1 MIANNKTGET
11 ERNKIATFLWLVGE
25 HGVEIYNT
33 LFPNNGDV
41 ESMFGGGAAGGN
53 VVNQPVGGA
62 AAAAV
67 GGVNNQPAAGVVPVA
82 GGGAVQQR
90 TLAQVI
96 DAFDAYCLPRKNL
109 AVEAFKFNLI
119 VQKEKQPFAEF
130 ETALRTQLAYC
141 EFECEACQTSYAD
154 RMLRDRII
162 LGIQDKKL
170 QLKLLDGKNEPLVNI
185 IEMCK
190 VYEAAAENKQLLE
203 RKEVHNVTDKS
214 TNGESEVAALKTLT
228 CYNCGQPFNG
238 RHRRYCPAI
247 DVVCDGCGRRGHF
260 KRYCRTT
267 KHDSKSG
274 VQSGGSKGSGT
285 MRSSGGSKYDTKQTT
300 SNTNVHM
307 VNWADA
313 GNFCEVGLNDIRK
326 RRFSSRSNSNYRINS
341 NATSSGEAREK
352 WTKRYLIQDW
362 PVNFKLDT
370 GADVNCIPLSVVTRM
385 KIPLLNKRSFNVV
398 DYSSNEINIHGHVT
412 LQCVDEDKGLAH
424 TADFLVV
431 DDSFEP
437 LLGLESCVSFGL
449 IERLNSLESSITF
462 PSERERFIE
471 SNADVFEGLGKL
483 PGTCRIILKENAI
496 PSLHYKKRIPM
507 SLHDRLKKELE
518 AMEEHGIISPVDYPT
533 DWVNNMQIV
542 EKPNGS
548 LRICLDPKPLNAC
561 IRREHFLIPKSEDL
575 LSRMSG
581 KRVFTVLDL
590 RNGFWQME
598 LDRQSSDLTT
608 FMTPFGRYRW
618 NRLPFGISSAPEL
631 FQKRMVQLFGDI
643 PGVEVYFDD
652 VAVAGETFEEH
663 DKTLAIVL
671 ERARKNNVKFNSVK
685 TQYRSD
691 EVKFM
696 GHIMSDGQI
705 RPDQSYVSAILD
717 MPKPKTKSDVL
728 RLLGLLKYLGK
739 FIPNLSK
746 RTAALR
752 ELSRN
757 DVEWAWT
764 DVHERELEDLRSSL
778 TATPVLAIFDP
789 NKPVTVQTDSSKDG
803 LGSVLMQDGQAIAY
817 ASRTLS
823 NSEKKWAQI
832 EKELLAIVFACERFH
847 YFLYGHEFVVQSD
860 HKPLE
865 SLVKRDIDDVTP
877 RLQRMFLHLL
887 KYPGMCIKYTPGKEM
902 LVADCLSRA
911 ALPSDK
917 DLCEELSGMIHTLSR
932 SVCLSPDNYKLYVE
946 TLDKDERYRRIIGYV
961 EHGWPGYHQLDDLGQ
976 LFYKHRHLLHYE
988 NGLLFKEHR
997 LVVPTLLQ
1005 STISKWLHAPH
1016 LGMEKTLARARAQF
1030 FWPGMSN
1037 DISELVKE
1045 CTVCEKFT
1053 RNIQKEP
1060 LHQDSPPCY
1069 PFQRVGI
1076 DLYEYAGHDH
1086 VVIIDAYSG
1095 YVISRQLS
1103 EKSARHVIDVLD
1115 RVFCDYGYPT
1125 QIRCDNVPFNSSAFD
1140 SYANECNIE
1149 FVFSS
1154 PRYPQSNGLAEKGVA
1169 IAKNI
1174 LKRSY
1179 EAGDVKSFRYR
1190 LLEYNSTPVAS
1201 MGVSPCQLFFGR
1213 QLKTRLPTSSG
1224 LLLRNN
1230 LEENRVTEMMERKRR
1245 YQKHYYDRSS
1255 KPLPV
1260 LNIGDSV
1267 IFKKNGKEWHYGQI
1281 VRIVN
1286 SRSYVVRDGF
1296 GNHFRRNRRF
1306 IAKTRNGGPNANEL
1320 DYEDHIAKYLNRPD
1334 RPARVIVPSYL
1345 CVSRSTPDQPPP
1357 VNLDFQEGERSEPQS
1372 PDTSLS
1378 LEADPESFYTA
1389 SDSESPIDVD
1399 LSNAMSESD
1408 SDDTS
1413 RSVPYKTRSGRV
1425 VRPPNRLDI

>member
-1 MIANNKTGET
+1 
-11 ERNKIATFLWLVGE
+11 
-25 HGVEIYNT
+25 
-33 LFPNNGDV
+33 
-41 ESMFGGGAAGGN
+41 
-53 VVNQPVGGA
+53 
-62 AAAAV
+62 
-67 GGVNNQPAAGVVPVA
+67 
-82 GGGAVQQR
+82 
-90 TLAQVI
+90 
-96 DAFDAYCLPRKNL
+96 
-109 AVEAFKFNLI
+109 
-119 VQKEKQPFAEF
+119 
-130 ETALRTQLAYC
+130 
-141 EFECEACQTSYAD
+141 
-154 RMLRDRII
+154 
-162 LGIQDKKL
+162 
-170 QLKLLDGKNEPLVNI
+170 
-185 IEMCK
+185 
-190 VYEAAAENKQLLE
+190 
-203 RKEVHNVTDKS
+203 
-214 TNGESEVAALKTLT
+214 
-228 CYNCGQPFNG
+228 
-238 RHRRYCPAI
+238 
-247 DVVCDGCGRRGHF
+247 
-260 KRYCRTT
+260 
-267 KHDSKSG
+267 
-274 VQSGGSKGSGT
+274 
-285 MRSSGGSKYDTKQTT
+285 
-300 SNTNVHM
+300 
-307 VNWADA
+307 
-313 GNFCEVGLNDIRK
+313 
-326 RRFSSRSNSNYRINS
+326 
-341 NATSSGEAREK
+341 
-352 WTKRYLIQDW
+352 
-362 PVNFKLDT
+362 
-370 GADVNCIPLSVVTRM
+370 
-385 KIPLLNKRSFNVV
+385 
-398 DYSSNEINIHGHVT
+398 
-412 LQCVDEDKGLAH
+412 
-424 TADFLVV
+424 
-431 DDSFEP
+431 
-437 LLGLESCVSFGL
+437 
-449 IERLNSLESSITF
+449 
-462 PSERERFIE
+462 
-471 SNADVFEGLGKL
+471 
-483 PGTCRIILKENAI
+483 
-496 PSLHYKKRIPM
+496 
-507 SLHDRLKKELE
+507 
-518 AMEEHGIISPVDYPT
+518 
-533 DWVNNMQIV
+533 
-542 EKPNGS
+542 
-548 LRICLDPKPLNAC
+548 
-561 IRREHFLIPKSEDL
+561 
-575 LSRMSG
+575 
-581 KRVFTVLDL
+581 
-590 RNGFWQME
+590 
-598 LDRQSSDLTT
+598 
-608 FMTPFGRYRW
+608 
-618 NRLPFGISSAPEL
+618 
-631 FQKRMVQLFGDI
+631 
-643 PGVEVYFDD
+643 
-652 VAVAGETFEEH
+652 
-663 DKTLAIVL
+663 
-671 ERARKNNVKFNSVK
+671 
-685 TQYRSD
+685 
-691 EVKFM
+691 
-696 GHIMSDGQI
+696 
-705 RPDQSYVSAILD
+705 

-1037 DISELVKE
+1037 DISEL
-1045 CTVCEKFT
+1045 
-1053 RNIQKEP
+1053 
-1060 LHQDSPPCY
+1060 
-1069 PFQRVGI
+1069 RVGI

-1095 YVISRQLS
+1095 
-1103 EKSARHVIDVLD
+1103 
-1115 RVFCDYGYPT
+1115 
-1125 QIRCDNVPFNSSAFD
+1125 CDNVPFNSSAFD

-1174 LKRSY
+1174 LRRSY